1 MISEPKWLT
10 VQMVSAIHQESIV
23 MFGGLAGLRDLGL
36 LESAVARPKHLLT
49 YQKDCSI
56 FDLATSLCVAII
68 RNHPFLDGNKRAG
81 LLSARAFLF
90 LNDYIFEPLEVDEVE
105 IILGVADGKVDEVEL
120 SKWFESYSTK
130 EA

>member
-10 VQMVSAIHQESIV
+10 VGMVVAIQEESIV
-23 MFGGLAGLRDLGL
+23 MFGGLAGIRDVGL
-36 LESAVARPKHLLT
+36 LESAVARPKHLYV
-49 YQKDCSI
+49 YQEDSSI

-90 LNDYIFEPLEVDEVE
+90 LNDYVFEPLEVDEVE
-105 IILGVADGKVDEVEL
+105 IILAVADGTVDEVEL
-120 SKWFESYSTK
+120 CKWFESYSSK
-130 EA
+130 EE